1 MTRDCPFCLSV
12 VAIKATR
19 CPHCTSGLATAK
31 VESKGLFAG
40 MSLSGASLDPD
51 SDANQLLDGKA
62 VSSRDIVL
70 AEI

>member
-1 MTRDCPFCLSV
+1 
-12 VAIKATR
+12 
-19 CPHCTSGLATAK
+19 
-31 VESKGLFAG
+31 